1 MNITT
6 KQIEEELI
14 TYLKKGNP
22 NIDNLKVI
30 PKDISLV
37 EQGYMDSFAIVDLVT
52 YFENKWKIKIE
63 NHEISV
69 ENFGSINKMIK
80 FIESKII

>member
-52 YFENKWKIKIE
+52 YFENKWEIE
-63 NHEISV
+63 IQNHEISV

>member
-1 MNITT
+1 MNTTT